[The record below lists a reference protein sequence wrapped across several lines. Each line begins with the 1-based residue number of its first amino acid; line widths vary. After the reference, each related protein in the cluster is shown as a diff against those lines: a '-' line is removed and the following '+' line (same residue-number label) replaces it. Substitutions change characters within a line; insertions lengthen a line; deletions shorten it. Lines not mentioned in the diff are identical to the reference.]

1 MKLFNQN
8 KTILTIIGSL
18 LLIFVISGGLL
29 IWDYNSNKNKEL
41 DEVILNNNKGDN
53 SMFAIMLEQDDGT
66 YDESGSNTWPTDGS
80 RTYNKELSGCIDANG
95 NSIDNALSY
104 DAVNNKVILRTQQA
118 SMCYLY
124 FSFPPPDI
132 TITLSGTTGTNQTG
146 KYVKSL
152 DCGSTGSGTFNHIYQ
167 RLEIGSITAPAECT
181 LKYTADTATYT
192 TLKSKVETVNASQNY
207 NSHGYRYSGKAPKN
221 WVWFNGEKWRI
232 IGSIPTCTSSGC
244 ATSENLVKII
254 RSESI
259 GAYVYDASS
268 TSSSSL
274 KGAWGSNTLYSLLN
288 TYYYATNATKMN
300 GQTHAGCYVF
310 HTSSNQPKPNCDYSE
325 IGILSSSYYGK
336 MVKNVYWNTG
346 ASTFEATPSEA
357 YATEIGKQTI
367 SGYIGL
373 MTASDWGYAASSS
386 FHSIDMFSYTSSSNK
401 ATETSWIFNNGYEW
415 VSIQSST
422 STYRALQVHVSGYL
436 LHDYAFYGFAVRPVV
451 YLDSSVYIISGDGTE
466 GNPYQI
472 GM

>member
-66 YDESGSNTWPTDGS
+66 YDESGSNTWPTDGE
-80 RTYNKELSGCIDANG
+80 RVYDQKLSGCIDANG

-124 FSFPPPDI
+124 FSFPPVDL
-132 TITLSGTTGTNQTG
+132 TITLSGTTGTNQIG
-146 KYVKSL
+146 KYHKSI

-167 RLEIGSITAPAECT
+167 RVEIGSVTAPVKCT
-181 LKYTADTATYT
+181 LKYTATTEYQ

-207 NSHGYRYSGKAPKN
+207 NSHGYRYSGKFPNN

-232 IGSIPTCTSSGC
+232 IGVIPTKTTNG
-244 ATSENLVKII
+244 TENLVKII
-254 RSESI
+254 RSELI
-259 GAYVYDASS
+259 GGFYYSH
-268 TSSSSL
+268 SSS
-274 KGAWGSNTLYSLLN
+274 AETIWGGSSLYSLLN
-288 TYYYATNATKMN
+288 THYYATNKNEMN
-300 GQTHAGCYVF
+300 GQNHAGCF
-310 HTSSNQPKPNCDYSE
+310 SGGEAKPNCDYSE
-325 IGILSSSYYGK
+325 IGILANSYYGK
-336 MVKNVYWNTG
+336 MVRNVYWNIAISPYTSIT
-346 ASTFEATPSEA
+346 ANTA
-357 YATEIGKQTI
+357 YTKEITSRTV
-367 SGYIGL
+367 SGYVGL
-373 MTASDWGYAASSS
+373 MTASDYGYAADSS
-386 FHSIDMFSYTSSSNK
+386 FHDTTMSSYDSAVATNWLSNG
-401 ATETSWIFNNGYEW
+401 A
-415 VSIQSST
+415 
-422 STYRALQVHVSGYL
+422 GYL
-436 LHDYAFYGFAVRPVV
+436 IIYENSGSSAGIIKVDSDGGLSVASGTSLVPVHPVV
-451 YLDSSVYIISGDGTE
+451 YLDSSVYIVSGDGTV

>member
-18 LLIFVISGGLL
+18 LLIFIISGGLL

-53 SMFAIMLEQDDGT
+53 SMFAIMLEQTDGT
-66 YDESGSNTWPTDGS
+66 YDESGSNTWPTDGE
-80 RTYNKELSGCIDANG
+80 RVYDEKLSGCIDANG

-124 FSFPPPDI
+124 FSFSPPDL

-146 KYVKSL
+146 KYVKAL
-152 DCGSTGSGTFNHIYQ
+152 ECGSTGSGTFNHIYQ
-167 RLEIGSITAPAECT
+167 RVEIGNITSPAECT

-192 TLKSKVETVNASQNY
+192 TLKSKVETVNASRNY
-207 NSHGYRYSGKAPKN
+207 NSHGYRYSGKTPSN

-232 IGSIPTCTSSGC
+232 IGSIPVCLTASCGTN
-244 ATSENLVKII
+244 TTNLVKII

-259 GAYVYDASS
+259 GAYSYDASS
-268 TSSSSL
+268 ISYPIGT
-274 KGAWGSNTLYSLLN
+274 WGSNTLYSLLN
-288 TYYYATNATKMN
+288 THYYAKDKSLMN
-300 GQTHAGCYVF
+300 GQSHGGCYSYF
-310 HTSSNQPKPNCDYSE
+310 SAQPCSPNCDYSE
-325 IGILSSSYYGK
+325 IGIVANSYYGR

-346 ASTFEATPSEA
+346 ASAHNVTPSTA
-357 YATEIGKQTI
+357 YTNEIATQTV
-367 SGYIGL
+367 SGYVGL
-373 MTASDWGYAASSS
+373 MTASDWGYASSS
-386 FHSIDMFSYTSSSNK
+386 SYHSTSIDSYTTSSTS
-401 ATETSWIFNNGYEW
+401 ATSTSWLFNNGQEW
-415 VSIQSST
+415 TSIQRSDNSL
-422 STYRALQVHVSGYL
+422 YALNVQLSGNITTIGI
-436 LHDYAFYGFAVRPVV
+436 AGNGFAVRPVV
-451 YLDSSVYIISGDGTE
+451 YLDSSVYIVGGDGTE

>member
-66 YDESGSNTWPTDGS
+66 YDESDSNTWPTDGE
-80 RTYNKELSGCIDANG
+80 RVYDQKLSGCIDANG

-124 FSFPPPDI
+124 FSFPPPDL

-207 NSHGYRYSGKAPKN
+207 NSHGYRYSGKTPNN

-232 IGSIPTCTSSGC
+232 IGSIPVCLTESCGTN
-244 ATSENLVKII
+244 TTNLVKII

-259 GAYVYDASS
+259 GAYAYDAKSS
-268 TSSSSL
+268 GYT
-274 KGAWGSNTLYSLLN
+274 GAWGSNTLYSLLK
-288 TYYYATNATKMN
+288 THYYASDATKMN
-300 GQTHAGCYVF
+300 GQSHAGCYGYYN
-310 HTSSNQPKPNCDYSE
+310 SSYQSKPNCDYTE

-336 MVKNVYWNTG
+336 MVRNVYWNTG
-346 ASTFEATPSEA
+346 ASANNATPSAA
-357 YATEIGKQTI
+357 YANEIGTQTV

-373 MTASDWGYAASSS
+373 MTASDLG
-386 FHSIDMFSYTSSSNK
+386 
-401 ATETSWIFNNGYEW
+401 
-415 VSIQSST
+415 
-422 STYRALQVHVSGYL
+422 
-436 LHDYAFYGFAVRPVV
+436 
-451 YLDSSVYIISGDGTE
+451 
-466 GNPYQI
+466 
-472 GM
+472 